1 MGTMT
6 LTSIKNFTV
15 AGDNATAGLGYF
27 QAVGAGYFGTKFND
41 WSNYCWWYS

>member
-15 AGDNATAGLGYF
+15 AGDNGWKF
-27 QAVGAGYFGTKFND
+27 KGAGYFGTENQ
-41 WSNYCWWYS
+41 NTGQTAGGGALN